1 MEDFFTLKNII
12 EMIGYLGSALVIVS
26 MLMTSVIKL
35 RIINTAGSVIFAVY
49 AFIIHSYPTAVMQLF
64 LIAINVF
71 NLYKLYNT
79 KKEYSAVNLNWG
91 DSFLTHFIQEN
102 KDDILKF
109 FPEAEGLI
117 CRSEGHNKS
126 YFDAANDE
134 SFIDDFVPNFTYIV
148 CCGSVPAGVFIG
160 KKTDGS
166 VKVLVDY
173 TTPSYRDCSV
183 GKFLYNYLS
192 AQTVN
197 KNLTM
202 IAQAGNKNHEN
213 YLKKMGFN
221 KDSSGKEISDIKD
234 FSGFSDGIPGGKS
247 CVKSGACNY
256 FIKVIN

>member
-1 MEDFFTLKNII
+1 M
-12 EMIGYLGSALVIVS
+12 
-26 MLMTSVIKL
+26 
-35 RIINTAGSVIFAVY
+35 
-49 AFIIHSYPTAVMQLF
+49 
-64 LIAINVF
+64 
-71 NLYKLYNT
+71 
-79 KKEYSAVNLNWG
+79 
-91 DSFLTHFIQEN
+91 
-102 KDDILKF
+102 
-109 FPEAEGLI
+109 
-117 CRSEGHNKS
+117 
-126 YFDAANDE
+126 
-134 SFIDDFVPNFTYIV
+134 
-148 CCGSVPAGVFIG
+148 
-160 KKTDGS
+160 

-247 CVKSGACNY
+247 GACNY